1 MIPIQQAMAFSEN
14 VDIVNREALERIA
27 KTLAAEVRRLRE
39 ENERLRGIE
48 RAAQWYVDN
57 PNSQRIAISQI
68 KAAIDAARGA
78 K

>member
-39 ENERLRGIE
+39 ENERLRFDILAMNQSLDLMRDENE
-48 RAAQWYVDN
+48 RLRKKDTDK
-57 PNSQRIAISQI
+57 PLTGEI
-68 KAAIDAARGA
+68 
-78 K
+78 